1 MRSQK
6 AVWERGAKE
15 TVMLASKSL
24 GLFKKAL
31 KQMTQELVPNTWEAP
46 VCCMAVTQ
54 PSLAESE
61 NNPGLPTVTEEKSLS
76 RSHTSDSRVYPPK
89 TIIGIRYKA
98 IQPPSHL
105 ESAFSHVQQ

>member
-6 AVWERGAKE
+6 AAWERGARK

-31 KQMTQELVPNTWEAP
+31 KQMTQEFVPNTWEAP

-61 NNPGLPTVTEEKSLS
+61 NSPGLPTVTE
-76 RSHTSDSRVYPPK
+76 P
-89 TIIGIRYKA
+89 
-98 IQPPSHL
+98 QPL
-105 ESAFSHVQQ
+105 THV